1 MSSVDTTSKTLE
13 FKAGLVTCA
22 GIGSG
27 GKRIVYKLLLQT
39 QIFEVLNGRD
49 VALWQNKVPGVKLL
63 VVFTEFYTFLQM

>member
-13 FKAGLVTCA
+13 FEAGLVTCA

-27 GKRIVYKLLLQT
+27 GKRLVYKLLLQT

-49 VALWQNKVPGVKLL
+49 VALWRNKVSDVKLL
-63 VVFTEFYTFLQM
+63 VVFTEFYTFLKM